1 MADLDEIRSRLESI
15 SDELADVALD
25 RLREAAA
32 SGGDAADE
40 RIITRA
46 RRAVDRAVHLLAG
59 ADGEAEP
66 EEYSD

>member
-1 MADLDEIRSRLESI
+1 MADLEEIRSRLESI

-32 SGGDAADE
+32 SGGDAAEE
-40 RIITRA
+40 RVITRA

-59 ADGEAEP
+59 AEGAGEP
-66 EEYSD
+66 YEYVD